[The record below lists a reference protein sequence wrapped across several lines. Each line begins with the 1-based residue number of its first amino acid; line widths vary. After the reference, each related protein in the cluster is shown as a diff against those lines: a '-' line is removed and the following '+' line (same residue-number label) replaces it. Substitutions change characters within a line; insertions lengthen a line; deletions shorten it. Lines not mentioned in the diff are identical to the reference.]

1 LDNSTGA
8 NNVAVGYL
16 SLENG
21 TTACNNTAVGVS
33 SLGLVS
39 TGGDNVGLGKNAGDT
54 ITTGTGNTIIGNLA
68 DSGSATATNRI
79 AIGNQVTATAN
90 NRITVGAGASIA
102 ELDLD
107 GSDTSWAASS
117 DARLKENVKDNTAG
131 LALINDL
138 RTVTFNWK
146 RRKDISQ
153 DLVGYYANS
162 DERIHGQGDG
172 EYLSFIAQEAQDA
185 INKHSADVVKLIRA
199 REDGVLTAAPGALI
213 PVLVKAIQELSAK
226 VAALE
231 AKNA

>member
-1 LDNSTGA
+1 M
-8 NNVAVGYL
+8 
-16 SLENG
+16 
-21 TTACNNTAVGVS
+21 
-33 SLGLVS
+33 
-39 TGGDNVGLGKNAGDT
+39 T
-54 ITTGTGNTIIGNLA
+54 IWL
-68 DSGSATATNRI
+68 
-79 AIGNQVTATAN
+79 
-90 NRITVGAGASIA
+90 GASRA
-102 ELDLD
+102 ELEID

-146 RRKDISQ
+146 RKKDIPQ
-153 DLVGYYANS
+153 ELVGYYADS
-162 DERIHGQGDG
+162 DERIHGHGD
-172 EYLSFIAQEAQDA
+172 ETYLSFIAQEAQEA
-185 INKHSADVVKLIRA
+185 INKHSADVVKLIRS